1 MIPKRPEKTIPG
13 LKALCASL
21 ALGVVSFSSWW
32 LLSQAVKGDSLITRA
47 LLLGVPALLGG
58 SLYLGLVWLMRL
70 SVVEL
75 ILAKIGTRLR
85 RKT

>member
-1 MIPKRPEKTIPG
+1 MTPVNVPEKD
-13 LKALCASL
+13 
-21 ALGVVSFSSWW
+21 
-32 LLSQAVKGDSLITRA
+32 AVPSATGS
-47 LLLGVPALLGG
+47 LGG

-70 SVVEL
+70 PEVEL